1 MSTDLL
7 HACIYIGRDI
17 MYLYFKVATSRMTA
31 TNHKLLQMNSHEIYH
46 GVTFGSILD
55 VNQDN
60 TLLTYHHQIISAVYI
75 TKVTSL
81 KYFLFA
87 LRLLNSFNQSIIFCH

>member
-17 MYLYFKVATSRMTA
+17 MYLYFKVATSRMTT

-55 VNQDN
+55 VLAPFRPKPHGKSSKVMVLVITYTKTTHYRNIIIK
-60 TLLTYHHQIISAVYI
+60 LLVHFT
-75 TKVTSL
+75 
-81 KYFLFA
+81 
-87 LRLLNSFNQSIIFCH
+87 

>member
-17 MYLYFKVATSRMTA
+17 MYLYFKVATSRMTT

-55 VNQDN
+55 VLAPFRPKPHGKSSKVMVLVITY
-60 TLLTYHHQIISAVYI
+60 TLSTYHHQIVSALYI
-75 TKVTSL
+75 TKVTL
-81 KYFLFA
+81 I
-87 LRLLNSFNQSIIFCH
+87 N

>member
-17 MYLYFKVATSRMTA
+17 MYLYFKVATSRMTT

-55 VNQDN
+55 VLAPFRPKPYRKSSKVMVLVI
-60 TLLTYHHQIISAVYI
+60 TYTKTTHYRHIIIKLLVHFT
-75 TKVTSL
+75 
-81 KYFLFA
+81 
-87 LRLLNSFNQSIIFCH
+87 